1 LSEKHYS
8 SRSHLADSITDDLVD
23 KDISVA
29 GWIEDIRDI
38 GRLGFVSMRDFTG
51 LIQIIVDGDLL
62 GQIRTIPRQSCVLIV
77 GKVQRSKAKNV
88 NFEIKATKISLLSKA
103 IHPLPIDPT
112 GRVESSTDKRIDSRA
127 LDLRDPMV
135 SAIFRL
141 RSSALQTIRDFLRS
155 KRFTEVTTPKIIGTS
170 TEGGANLFRC
180 DYFGKDAYL
189 AQSPQL
195 YKEQLTV
202 GLERVFE
209 IGPYFRAEK
218 SHTVRHLAEFTSVDI
233 EVAFLDYTDVM
244 EIVAD
249 LVKRVINDLMQ
260 FHSADLKMTRQKGA
274 EPHSVADR
282 VQDETVHEM
291 KEMLG
296 ISNHIRLDASELKI
310 DRITYEEAVDELRG
324 HGESLS
330 FGDDLSDTALRKLGD
345 LHKGFYFIT
354 DWPMRLKPFYI
365 HEKEENQ
372 ELSCSFDL
380 QFGYLELVSG
390 GRRQHDPYKLK
401 TKIMEQGLDASG
413 FEDHLKAFQWGMPP
427 HSGWGLGFDRLMMV
441 LTNSQNVREVVLY
454 PRDAERLRP

>member
-1 LSEKHYS
+1 MPGKQDLT
-8 SRSHLADSITDDLVD
+8 RSHLADCINADLVD
-23 KDISVA
+23 QNIRVA

-38 GRLGFVSMRDFTG
+38 GKLGFVLLRDFTG
-51 LIQIIVDGDLL
+51 IMQIVVSGDLL
-62 GQIRTIPRQSCVLIV
+62 SEMRVIPRQSCVLV
-77 GKVQRSKAKNV
+77 DGEVQRSKAKNV
-88 NFEIKATKISLLSKA
+88 DFEIKANKIFLLSKA

-127 LDLRDPMV
+127 LDLRDPKV

-141 RSSALQTIRDFLRS
+141 RSFTLQVIRDFLKSR
-155 KRFTEVTTPKIIGTS
+155 RFTEVNTPKVIGTS

-180 DYFGKDAYL
+180 DYFGKNAYL

-233 EVAFLDYTDVM
+233 EAAFLDYTDVM
-244 EIVAD
+244 VIVAD
-249 LVKRVINDLMQ
+249 LVRKVIHDLIG
-260 FHSADLKMTRQKGA
+260 HCDADLRMTWQKIA
-274 EPHSVADR
+274 EPRSMAPQN
-282 VQDETVHEM
+282 QDEVLHKM
-291 KEMLG
+291 KQMFG
-296 ISNHIRLDASELKI
+296 ISNDTRVDASELKI
-310 DRITYEEAVDELRG
+310 EQLTYERAIDELRSL
-324 HGESLS
+324 GEHLS
-330 FGDDLSDTALRKLGD
+330 FGEDLPDIALRKLGD
-345 LHKGFYFIT
+345 IHKGFYFIT
-354 DWPMRLKPFYI
+354 DWPMSLKPFYI
-365 HEKEENQ
+365 HEKEGNQ

-390 GRRQHDPYKLK
+390 GRRQHDPDKLK
-401 TKIMEQGLDASG
+401 NRIIEQGLDPSG

-441 LTNSQNVREVVLY
+441 LTNAQNVREVVLY
-454 PRDAERLRP
+454 PRDAERLSP